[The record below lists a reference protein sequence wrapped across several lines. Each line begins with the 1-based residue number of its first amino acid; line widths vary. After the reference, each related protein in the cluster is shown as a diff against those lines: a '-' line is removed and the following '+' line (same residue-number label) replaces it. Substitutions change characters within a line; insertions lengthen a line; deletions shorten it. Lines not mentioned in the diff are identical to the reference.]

1 MQIIQ
6 SKYYIIDI
14 LLLSLKN
21 LFDPKVFKWVLYTTI
36 ATLIGLASITFII
49 VYYVKDLLDTDIPF
63 LGDFL
68 IYGATLAALWGST
81 ILFVPIST
89 IIFALFQ
96 DKIMD
101 QVEKTY
107 YPEISQKLNI
117 KIATMFFAGIKL
129 LGWSILINIII
140 FPVALFWGNSLFWM
154 PANILITGYL
164 ISKEYTEAI
173 GLRKMTFAQI
183 KEVRNNLFWPC
194 WLFGTIGALLFF
206 IPLINLFA
214 APFVTILML
223 HTLNLKGFNGPI
235 AD

>member
-49 VYYVKDLLDTDIPF
+49 VYYVKDWLDTGIPF
-63 LGDFL
+63 LGGFL

-81 ILFVPIST
+81 ILFIPIST

-107 YPEISQKLNI
+107 YPEISQELNI

-140 FPVALFWGNSLFWM
+140 FPVALFWGNSLFWV

-214 APFVTILML
+214 APFITILML

>member
-1 MQIIQ
+1 MQKIQ
-6 SKYYIIDI
+6 SKYYIINI
-14 LLLSLKN
+14 FFLSLRN

-36 ATLIGLASITFII
+36 VTLITLAAITFAI
-49 VYYVKDLLDTDIPF
+49 VYYIKDFLDTGIPF

-68 IYGATLAALWGST
+68 IYGATLGALWGST

-89 IIFALFQ
+89 IVFALFQ

-101 QVEKTY
+101 QIEKKY
-107 YPEISQKLNI
+107 YPEVSQEAKI

-129 LGWSILINIII
+129 LGWSLLINIII
-140 FPVALFWGNSLFWM
+140 FPAAIIWGSSLFWI
-154 PANILITGYL
+154 PVNILITGYL

-173 GLRKMTFAQI
+173 GLRKMTFTQT

-194 WLFGTIGALLFF
+194 WFFGTIGALLFF

-214 APFVTILML
+214 APFITILML
-223 HTLNLKGFNGPI
+223 HTLNIKGFNGPI

>member
-1 MQIIQ
+1 MHTIQ

-49 VYYVKDLLDTDIPF
+49 VYYVKDWLDTGIPF

-81 ILFVPIST
+81 ILFIPIST

-107 YPEISQKLNI
+107 YPEISQELNI

-140 FPVALFWGNSLFWM
+140 FPVALFWGNSLFWV

-183 KEVRNNLFWPC
+183 KEVRKNLFWPC

>member
-49 VYYVKDLLDTDIPF
+49 VYYVKDWLDTGIPF

-140 FPVALFWGNSLFWM
+140 FPVALFWGNSLFWV

>member
-1 MQIIQ
+1 LQIIQ

-49 VYYVKDLLDTDIPF
+49 VYYVKDWLDTGIPF

-107 YPEISQKLNI
+107 YPEISQELNI

-140 FPVALFWGNSLFWM
+140 FPVALFWGNSLFWV

>member
-1 MQIIQ
+1 MQKIQ
-6 SKYYIIDI
+6 SKYYVINIFF
-14 LLLSLKN
+14 LSLRN
-21 LFDPKVFKWVLYTTI
+21 LFDPKVFKWVLYTTMV
-36 ATLIGLASITFII
+36 TLITLAAITFAI
-49 VYYVKDLLDTDIPF
+49 VYYIKDFLDTGIPF

-68 IYGATLAALWGST
+68 IYGATLGALWGST

-89 IIFALFQ
+89 IVFALFQ

-101 QVEKTY
+101 QIEKKY
-107 YPEISQKLNI
+107 YPEVSQEAKI

-129 LGWSILINIII
+129 LGWSLLINIII
-140 FPVALFWGNSLFWM
+140 FPAAIIWGSSLFWI

-173 GLRKMTFAQI
+173 GLRKMTFAQT

-194 WLFGTIGALLFF
+194 WFFGTLGALLFF

-214 APFVTILML
+214 APFITILML

>member
-1 MQIIQ
+1 LQKIQ
-6 SKYYIIDI
+6 SKYYVINIFF
-14 LLLSLKN
+14 LSLRN

-36 ATLIGLASITFII
+36 VTLITLAAITFAI
-49 VYYVKDLLDTDIPF
+49 VYYIKDFLDTGIPF
-63 LGDFL
+63 LGNFL
-68 IYGATLAALWGST
+68 IYGATLGALWGST

-89 IIFALFQ
+89 IVFALFQ

-101 QVEKTY
+101 QIEKKY
-107 YPEISQKLNI
+107 YPEVSQEAKI

-129 LGWSILINIII
+129 LGWSLLINIII
-140 FPVALFWGNSLFWM
+140 FPAAIIWGSSLFWI
-154 PANILITGYL
+154 PVNILITGYL

-173 GLRKMTFAQI
+173 GLRKMTFAQT

-194 WLFGTIGALLFF
+194 WFFGTIGALLFF

-214 APFVTILML
+214 APFITILML
-223 HTLNLKGFNGPI
+223 HTLNIKGFNGPI

>member
-1 MQIIQ
+1 MQKIQ
-6 SKYYIIDI
+6 SKYYVINIFF
-14 LLLSLKN
+14 LSLRN

-36 ATLIGLASITFII
+36 VTLITLAAITFAI
-49 VYYVKDLLDTDIPF
+49 VYYIKDFLDTGIPF

-68 IYGATLAALWGST
+68 IYGATLGALWGST

-89 IIFALFQ
+89 IVFALFQ

-101 QVEKTY
+101 QIEKKY
-107 YPEISQKLNI
+107 YPEVSQEAKI

-129 LGWSILINIII
+129 LGWSLLINIII
-140 FPVALFWGNSLFWM
+140 FPAAIIWGSSLFWI
-154 PANILITGYL
+154 PVNILITGYL

-173 GLRKMTFAQI
+173 GLRKMTFAQT
-183 KEVRNNLFWPC
+183 KEVMNNLFWPC
-194 WLFGTIGALLFF
+194 WFFGTIGALLFF

-214 APFVTILML
+214 APFITILML
-223 HTLNLKGFNGPI
+223 HTLNIKGFNGPI

>member
-1 MQIIQ
+1 MQIRQ

-49 VYYVKDLLDTDIPF
+49 VYYVKDWLDTDIPF

-107 YPEISQKLNI
+107 YPEISQELNI

-140 FPVALFWGNSLFWM
+140 FPVALFWGNSLFWV

-173 GLRKMTFAQI
+173 GLRKMTFSQI

>member
-1 MQIIQ
+1 LKK
-6 SKYYIIDI
+6 SKSQYYIIYI

-21 LFDPKVFKWVLYTTI
+21 LFEPKVFKWVLYTTI
-36 ATLIGLASITFII
+36 VTLIVLASLTFSI
-49 VYYVKDLLDTDIPF
+49 VYYVKDWLDTGIPF

-68 IYGATLAALWGST
+68 LYGATLAALWGST

-96 DKIMD
+96 DKIMG
-101 QVEKTY
+101 QIERKY
-107 YPEISQKLNI
+107 YPEISQEENI
-117 KIATMFFAGIKL
+117 KIATMVFAGIKL
-129 LGWSILINIII
+129 LGWSLLINIII
-140 FPVALFWGNSLFWM
+140 FPVAIFWGSSLFWI

-173 GLRKMTFAQI
+173 GLRKMTFAQT

-194 WLFGTIGALLFF
+194 WFFGTLGALLFF

-214 APFVTILML
+214 APFITILML

>member
-49 VYYVKDLLDTDIPF
+49 VYYVKDWLDTDIPF

-68 IYGATLAALWGST
+68 IYGATLAALWSST

-107 YPEISQKLNI
+107 YPEISQELNI

-140 FPVALFWGNSLFWM
+140 FPVALFWGNSLFWV

>member
-1 MQIIQ
+1 LQIIQ

-107 YPEISQKLNI
+107 YPEISQELNI

-140 FPVALFWGNSLFWM
+140 FPVALFWGNSLFWV